1 MPAVP
6 APPSAVSSRYMA
18 LPPKMQSQKKAR
30 VVGTNITPT
39 MNSRMVRPR
48 LIRAMNIPTKGA
60 QEIHQ
65 PQ

>member
-1 MPAVP
+1 MPTPP
-6 APPSAVSSRYMA
+6 AASSSAYMA
-18 LPPKMQSQKKAR
+18 LPPKMQSHRNAM

-39 MNSRMVRPR
+39 MNSRIVRPR
-48 LIRAMNIPTKGA
+48 LILAMNMPTKGA

>member
-1 MPAVP
+1 MAV
-6 APPSAVSSRYMA
+6 
-18 LPPKMQSQKKAR
+18 PPKMHSHRNAM

-39 MNSRMVRPR
+39 MNSRIVRPR
-48 LIRAMNIPTKGA
+48 LILAMNMPTKGA